1 MLRLFGRKKIE
12 LPLDPVPLAVLNTR
26 RLGRT
31 GLMVSE
37 IGFGGWP
44 VGGSSWG
51 GRDDSSSLAALTRAF
66 DAGVNF
72 VDTALIYGRGHSE
85 RLIQKALRGRN
96 QRVFV
101 ASKIP
106 PRNRQWPARPGVPL
120 RDAFPFEH
128 VKSCTEKSLR
138 NLRRDTLD
146 LQQFHVWNSEWA
158 ADPEWHK
165 TVEWLKT
172 TGKARFV
179 GISVNDHMPASAITA
194 VGRGL
199 VDCVQVIYNIFDQS
213 PASELFPL
221 CQELNIGVIAR
232 VPFDEGSL
240 TGTITPETTFSR
252 RDFRKHYFGGERKV
266 EVWRRIEALKEE
278 LGSGE
283 PLATTALRFCLSHPA
298 VSTVIPGS
306 KNPRHVEQ
314 NLAASRA
321 GALSDETLQRLARH
335 RWCRN
340 FYS

>member
-1 MLRLFGRKKIE
+1 MLGLLGRKNIE
-12 LPLDPVPLAVLNTR
+12 PPLRPMPAIGLNTR

-31 GLMVSE
+31 DLMVSE

-44 VGGSSWG
+44 VAGSSWG
-51 GRDDSSSLAALTRAF
+51 GRDDTSSLAALTRAF

-72 VDTALIYGRGHSE
+72 IDTALIYGRGHSE

-96 QRVFV
+96 QRIFI
-101 ASKIP
+101 ATKIP
-106 PRNRQWPARPGVPL
+106 PRNRQWPARPGVSL
-120 RDAFPFEH
+120 RDTFPFEY
-128 VKSCTEKSLR
+128 VKRCTEKSLR

-158 ADPEWHK
+158 ADPEWHRS
-165 TVEWLKT
+165 VGWLKT

-179 GISVNDHMPASAITA
+179 GISVNDHMPASVTA
-194 VGRGL
+194 ALRTGL

-213 PASELFPL
+213 AASELFPL
-221 CQELNIGVIAR
+221 CRELNIGVIAR
-232 VPFDEGSL
+232 APFDEGSL

-252 RDFRKHYFGGERKV
+252 RDFRRHYFAGERKFA
-266 EVWRRIEALKEE
+266 VWQRIQALKGE

-283 PLATTALRFCLSHPA
+283 PLATTALRFCLSYPA
-298 VSTVIPGS
+298 ISTVIPGS
-306 KNPRHVEQ
+306 KNARHVEQ

-321 GALSDETLQRLARH
+321 GALSRETLEKLARH
-335 RWCRN
+335 RWSRN